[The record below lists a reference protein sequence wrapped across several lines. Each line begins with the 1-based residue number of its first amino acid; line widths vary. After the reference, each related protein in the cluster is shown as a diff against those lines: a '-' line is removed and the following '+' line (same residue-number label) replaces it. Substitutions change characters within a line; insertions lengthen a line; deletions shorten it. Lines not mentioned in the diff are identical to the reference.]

1 MVTLMKHNYSSDKI
15 SISNF
20 DSFRM
25 EYLKKSFNKKSWLTG
40 LSSRIEKIKNY
51 LGSENDP
58 KKILKI
64 GENLTSLIRDPSK
77 KRGSG
82 SSISENQSMASIS
95 GSLWELSN
103 IWYLNLI
110 FYGTNVIAVN
120 KRKDFVPEVISDS
133 ITVSINNFNSNSES
147 DILVYSVPSIDH
159 EKDIN
164 IKTINKLIEKNK
176 KETRLSIIQC
186 KTNWNENAQIPM
198 LWDVIYNSSI
208 PRVSLGIKGLNPQNF
223 EEFKYAFSTMPSNY
237 QSNKGDYN
245 HKENS
250 ISVLRV
256 NGLSGGNYWGYKS
269 KEGIAKGL
277 NEFFNSNFQNS
288 FNSLS
293 IEDHI
298 QKNIENNPKLIE
310 MFLNIGSDT

>member
-1 MVTLMKHNYSSDKI
+1 MSS
-15 SISNF
+15 F
-20 DSFRM
+20 DIFRM
-25 EYLKKSFNKKSWLTG
+25 EYLKKSFNTKSWITG

-51 LGSENDP
+51 LGPENDP

-64 GENLTSLIRDPSK
+64 GENLTSLISDPSK

-110 FYGTNVIAVN
+110 FYGTNVVAIK

-133 ITVSINNFNSNSES
+133 ITVSINNYNSNSES

-159 EKDIN
+159 EKDIS
-164 IKTINKLIEKNK
+164 IKTINKLIEENK
-176 KETRLSIIQC
+176 KEAEVSIIQC

-198 LWDVIYNSSI
+198 LWDIIYTSKISI

-223 EEFKYAFSTMPSNY
+223 ENFTYAFSTMPSNY
-237 QSNKGDYN
+237 QSNKGDN
-245 HKENS
+245 KKHKKDS

-277 NEFFNSNFQNS
+277 NEFFNSNFKNS

-310 MFLNIGSDT
+310 MFLNLGSDS